1 MHKWILIHYYS
12 RNIVENSLLQPC
24 SYYVGDVTAVG
35 TESNTMEMAE
45 PTPQSEVVSRIVTGS
60 CDGTTK
66 VWNISGNSGKKAK
79 SIDLAY
85 TSERENVGVTS
96 IATTEVCL

>member
-1 MHKWILIHYYS
+1 
-12 RNIVENSLLQPC
+12 
-24 SYYVGDVTAVG
+24 
-35 TESNTMEMAE
+35 MEMAE

-66 VWNISGNSGKKAK
+66 VWNISNKSNTTK

-96 IATTEVCL
+96 IATTEVL

>member
-1 MHKWILIHYYS
+1 MFVIS
-12 RNIVENSLLQPC
+12 FVEPEN
-24 SYYVGDVTAVG
+24 D
-35 TESNTMEMAE
+35 TMEMAE

-66 VWNISGNSGKKAK
+66 VWNISSNDDKSNTTK

-85 TSERENVGVTS
+85 SSERENVGVTS
-96 IATTEVCL
+96 IATTEVVAALTPIF